1 MPYLRPTM
9 STASASAAAGGL
21 DPLNP
26 DQMIYDMTDALANSV
41 IVSKE
46 DRLER
51 GEQLSVSFIF
61 I

>member
-1 MPYLRPTM
+1 M
-9 STASASAAAGGL
+9 STASASAAAGGR

-51 GEQLSVSFIF
+51 GEQLSGSFIF